1 MGNDRCVLCD
11 LLEEG
16 THEKS
21 PKCLDGN
28 LGDFGEFCKG
38 LRPSEI
44 SDGLWFYQIS
54 DLILRFK
61 PGCSESLNSGSLP
74 IFSLAV

>member
-1 MGNDRCVLCD
+1 MRNVATIRTSEKMCRNALPLKASALRGIVL
-11 LLEEG
+11 
-16 THEKS
+16 S
-21 PKCLDGN
+21 RWQ
-28 LGDFGEFCKG
+28 G
-38 LRPSEI
+38 LKRPSEI

>member
-1 MGNDRCVLCD
+1 MFGNHSLRG

-38 LRPSEI
+38 LGLAGVVRINRQQDLEMQAGVAPRHSFPEPS
-44 SDGLWFYQIS
+44 GRLF
-54 DLILRFK
+54 
-61 PGCSESLNSGSLP
+61 PNP
-74 IFSLAV
+74 